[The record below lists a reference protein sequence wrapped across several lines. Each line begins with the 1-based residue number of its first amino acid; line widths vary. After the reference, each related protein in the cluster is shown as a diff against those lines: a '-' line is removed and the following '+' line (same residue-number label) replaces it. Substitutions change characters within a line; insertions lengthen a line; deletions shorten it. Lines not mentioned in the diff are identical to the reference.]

1 MNNKNVKL
9 ASHSAA
15 TILKLSATTLLA
27 FSAFTFSVASTAA
40 SATDA
45 RYASTPNSNSS
56 ASHSHAHG
64 YAQEQGHAQGRK
76 ANAHKQLVEEQTLQ
90 LASRM
95 TEFRHASKSNKQ
107 SLKQQ
112 LVEQAKN
119 RQGLLNEL
127 VKTDPQ
133 AAVRAVLPE
142 SARAGMPK
150 DVLAMLAQK
159 RELRGELELSYIDYE
174 NDSHSQLRHALITD
188 NGSVDLHL
196 PEGAKFEQLK
206 TGAQIKA
213 KGWMFKGSDTDQTGS
228 SALVLNDESDSL
240 QLVAG
245 TDVMSVSAS
254 SLPNTMGEQ
263 RTLVALVNFQ
273 NNTSQPWTT
282 AEVQE
287 LVFGTVND
295 YYLEASYGQTW
306 LNGDVQ
312 GYFTLPIDATCRTND
327 IDNYGRQAI
336 IDSGVNI
343 SDYDRLVYIYP
354 ENSDC
359 GWTGQGT
366 IGGNPSRAFINGS
379 MTLRTVGHELGH
391 NFGLYHA
398 KDYDC
403 SEGVLTGRCMSFE
416 YGDTMDIMGK
426 SGVTGH
432 FNAFS
437 KQQLGWITPD
447 TGGIVTAESDGSYQL
462 EPYETLPAGIAKG
475 LKVRRGTDADTGLPL
490 WYYIEY
496 RQAIGFDDFLAG
508 KNGITDGVVLHLATE
523 NDMQSNLLIDMTP
536 NSGIYDFDDAALL
549 AGTSYTDPDA
559 GVTITTEWADA
570 SGASVSVSYSGL
582 SCVKASPSLSLLPN
596 ESAWVEAGTSVTY
609 KATVTNNDSADCAIS
624 DYKVSAVVPSGWAAT
639 QNSLSLAPGMSGT
652 VSLNVTSAA
661 AATDGFYDIAITA
674 VDSSDSEYTLTG
686 IVSYVVDS
694 PIEACVMASPRFVL
708 SVDNSG
714 ELAPGEAATY
724 RGTIT
729 SQDSSS
735 CASSDFDVTANV
747 PAGWRADSLGVSLT
761 PGESRNISLNVES
774 STAAQD
780 GTYDFDMSA
789 INRRD
794 NRYIGNDIASYTV
807 AKPLPTCTLA
817 APSIVVSNPQGG
829 EVTAGTQVS
838 YSATVTSQ
846 DSEACPEAVFTLF
859 ADVPN
864 GWSASSTR
872 VTLAPGAST
881 KVNISVTSDTEA
893 EAGAVN
899 IGLNAQNVSEAEYLG
914 KTSVSYTVKS
924 AVNTAPVAVSDSV
937 TMSSKTS
944 VVIDVLANDW
954 DAENDEL
961 TIVSVSQ
968 GAKGS
973 VQISGSGQV
982 IYSPAKSFKS
992 GDSFSYTIS
1001 DGDKTATAS
1010 VSLSL
1015 TSSGGGGNG
1024 NGHGNGKK

>member
-9 ASHSAA
+9 ASRSAA
-15 TILKLSATTLLA
+15 TILKLSATTLLT
-27 FSAFTFSVASTAA
+27 FSAFTLSVTSTAA
-40 SATDA
+40 PVTDT
-45 RYASTPNSNSS
+45 RHSHPLSNNGS
-56 ASHSHAHG
+56 ASHEYTQAHAK
-64 YAQEQGHAQGRK
+64 GHALGWK
-76 ANAHKQLVEEQTLQ
+76 GNPHKQLVEEQTLQ

-95 TEFRHASKSNKQ
+95 TEFRQASKSNKQ
-107 SLKQQ
+107 QLKQE
-112 LVEQAKN
+112 LIAQAKA
-119 RQGLLNEL
+119 RQELLKDL

-150 DVLAMLAQK
+150 DVLAMLTQK
-159 RELRGELELSYIDYE
+159 RELKGELEQSYVDYE
-174 NDSHSQLRHALITD
+174 DGSHSQLRHSLITE

-196 PEGAKFEQLK
+196 AKGSKFEQLK
-206 TGAQIKA
+206 TGAHIKV
-213 KGWMFKGSDTDQTGS
+213 KGWMFKGSDIEQTES
-228 SALVLNDESDSL
+228 SALVLNDDSDSL
-240 QLVAG
+240 QLLAA
-245 TDVMSVSAS
+245 TDVMSASAS
-254 SLPNTMGEQ
+254 SLPNTIGEQ
-263 RTLVALVNFQ
+263 RTLVILVNFQ

-287 LVFGTVND
+287 MVFGTVND
-295 YYLEASYGQTW
+295 YYQEASYGQTW
-306 LNGDVQ
+306 LSGVVQ

-327 IDNYGRQAI
+327 IDNYGRQAVI
-336 IDSGVNI
+336 ASGVDV
-343 SDYDRLVYIYP
+343 SEYDRWVYIYP

-366 IGGNPSRAFINGS
+366 IGGSPSRAFINGS

-391 NFGLYHA
+391 NFGLHHA

-437 KQQLGWITPD
+437 KQQLGWITPAA
-447 TGGIVTAESDGSYQL
+447 GGVVTAENDGSYLL
-462 EPYETLPAGIAKG
+462 EPYETLPAGNAKG

-508 KNGITDGVVLHLATE
+508 KNGITDGVVFHLATE

-582 SCVKASPSLSLLPN
+582 SCVKASPSLSLQPN

-609 KATVTNNDSADCAIS
+609 KATVTNNDSTGCAIS
-624 DYKVSAVVPSGWAAT
+624 DYNLSAVVPSGWAAT
-639 QNSLSLAPGMSGT
+639 QNSLSLAPGASST
-652 VSLNVTSAA
+652 VSLNVTSADT
-661 AATDGFYDIAITA
+661 ATDGFYDITITA
-674 VDSSDSEYTLTG
+674 VDSSDSEYAQTG

-694 PIEACVMASPRFVL
+694 PIEACVMASPRFIL

-747 PAGWRADSLGVSLT
+747 PAGWRADNLGVSLS

-774 STAAQD
+774 SAVAQD

-789 INRRD
+789 TNRLD
-794 NRYIGNDIASYTV
+794 NRYSGNDIASYTV

-817 APSIVVSNPQGG
+817 APSIVASNPQGG
-829 EVTAGTQVS
+829 EVAAGTQVS
-838 YSATVTSQ
+838 YSVTVTSH
-846 DSEACPEAVFTLF
+846 DSEACSEAAFALF
-859 ADVPN
+859 ADVPT

-881 KVNISVTSDTEA
+881 VVNISVTSDTKA
-893 EAGAVN
+893 EAGTFN
-899 IGLNAQNVSEAEYLG
+899 IGLNAQNASEAEYLG
-914 KTSVSYTVKS
+914 KTSLSYTVKA

-973 VQISGSGQV
+973 VQINSNGQV

-992 GDSFSYTIS
+992 SDSFSYTIS

-1015 TSSGGGGNG
+1015 ASSGGGG

>member
-27 FSAFTFSVASTAA
+27 LSAFTFSVASIAA
-40 SATDA
+40 SVTDA
-45 RYASTPNSNSS
+45 RYSSTPNNNSS
-56 ASHSHAHG
+56 ISHGHG
-64 YAQEQGHAQGRK
+64 YALGWK
-76 ANAHKQLVEEQTLQ
+76 ANPHKPLVEDETLA
-90 LASRM
+90 LANRM
-95 TEFRHASKSNKQ
+95 AEFRQASKSNKQ
-107 SLKQQ
+107 QLKQE
-112 LVEQAKN
+112 LMSQAKA
-119 RQGLLNEL
+119 RQSLLAEL
-127 VKTDPQ
+127 VKTDPE

-142 SARAGMPK
+142 SVRAGMPK
-150 DVLAMLAQK
+150 DVLAMLTQK
-159 RELRGELELSYIDYE
+159 RELKGELELSYIDYE
-174 NDSHSQLRHALITD
+174 DGSHSQLRHALITD

-196 PEGAKFEQLK
+196 PKGAKFEQLK
-206 TGAQIKA
+206 TGSHIKV
-213 KGWMFKGSDTDQTGS
+213 KGWMFKGTSDEQTQS

-254 SLPNTMGEQ
+254 SLPNTIGEQ
-263 RTLVALVNFQ
+263 RTLVVLVNFQ
-273 NNTSQPWTT
+273 NNTSQPWTN
-282 AEVQE
+282 EQVQE

-295 YYLEASYGQTW
+295 YYKEASYGQTW
-306 LNGDVQ
+306 LSGDVQ

-327 IDNYGRQAI
+327 IDNYGRQAVL
-336 IDSGVNI
+336 DSGIDV
-343 SDYDRLVYIYP
+343 SGYDRWVYIYP
-354 ENSDC
+354 ENSGC

-391 NFGLYHA
+391 NLGLYHA

-437 KQQLGWITPD
+437 KQQLGWITSSS
-447 TGGIVTAESDGSYQL
+447 GQVVTADNDGSYEL
-462 EPYETLPAGIAKG
+462 EPYETLPAGKAKG
-475 LKVRRGTDADTGLPL
+475 IKVRRGTDPDTGLPL
-490 WYYIEY
+490 WYYLEY
-496 RQAIGFDDFLAG
+496 RQALGFDDFLAG

-549 AGTSYTDPDA
+549 AGISYTDPDA

-582 SCVKASPSLSLLPN
+582 SCVKASPSLSLQPN
-596 ESAWVEAGTSVTY
+596 ESAWVEAGALVTY
-609 KATVTNNDSADCAIS
+609 SATVTNNDSTGCAIS
-624 DYKVSAVVPSGWAAT
+624 DYNVSAVVPSGWAAT

-652 VSLNVTSAA
+652 VSLNVSSAE

-674 VDSSDSEYTLTG
+674 VDSRDSEYTQTG

-714 ELAPGEAATY
+714 ELAPGEVATY

-735 CASSDFDVTANV
+735 CKSSDFDVTANV
-747 PAGWRADSLGVSLT
+747 PAGWRADSLGVSLA

-774 STAAQD
+774 STVAQD

-789 INRRD
+789 TNRLD

-829 EVTAGTQVS
+829 EVNAGTQVS

-846 DSEACPEAVFTLF
+846 DSEACPEAVFALF
-859 ADVPN
+859 ADVPS

-881 KVNISVTSDTEA
+881 VVNISVTSDTEA
-893 EAGAVN
+893 EAGVFN
-899 IGLNAQNVSEAEYLG
+899 IGLNAQNASEAEYLG

-924 AVNTAPVAVSDSV
+924 APNTAPVAVSDSV

-944 VVIDVLANDW
+944 VTIDVLANDW

-973 VQISGSGQV
+973 VQISGGQV